1 MSITHIKMPDIGEG
15 VTQAEIVEW
24 NVAVGDLVR
33 EDDVLA
39 AVMTDKA
46 TIEIPAP
53 SDGTIDSLNGGPG
66 DIVAVGSVIVTLQT
80 AESGS
85 SDQPVE
91 PTPANQ
97 EIEPKPSLTTASP
110 SKKTQTP
117 DRESITVSPAVRKL
131 ALDSGAILAHV
142 PATGRDG
149 RVTKG
154 DLLTFLEKSPSP
166 PFKEIKVIGLRRVI
180 SQRMQDVSSRIAH
193 FTYVEEIDVTE
204 LENLRKHL
212 NDTDRSQR
220 QKLTLLPFLTT
231 AMVQALSAFPNLNAH
246 YDDDAGILRQYSAAH
261 IGIATQTEKGLTVP
275 VLHHAENSDI
285 WQMAAE
291 IKRLAEAARG
301 GTASREELRG
311 STITLSSLGQ
321 MGGVVA
327 TPVINSPE
335 VAIIGVNRIRTTP
348 VWRDGGVVPRQ
359 MMNLS
364 SSFDHRV
371 IDGYD
376 AANFIQ
382 AIKSQLEYPA
392 TLFISPSNN

>member
-117 DRESITVSPAVRKL
+117 DREPITVSPAVRKL

-220 QKLTLLPFLTT
+220 QKLTLLPFLTA

-348 VWRDGGVVPRQ
+348 VWRDGGVVPR
-359 MMNLS
+359 
-364 SSFDHRV
+364 
-371 IDGYD
+371 
-376 AANFIQ
+376 
-382 AIKSQLEYPA
+382 
-392 TLFISPSNN
+392 